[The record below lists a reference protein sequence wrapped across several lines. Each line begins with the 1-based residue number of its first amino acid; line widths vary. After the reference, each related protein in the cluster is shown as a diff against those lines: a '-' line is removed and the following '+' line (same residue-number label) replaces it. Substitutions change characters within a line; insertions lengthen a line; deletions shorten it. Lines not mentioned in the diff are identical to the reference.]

1 MDNSFEVIKAYL
13 DAVNQLEIQMTEKNY
28 FIDLYSKMIAINSVN
43 PSGGGK
49 GESNRAEFLKREI
62 LKWSKEIRFEE
73 YVAESDGIKRP
84 NLLFLFDRGKERT
97 VWFVAHMDTVSE
109 GDPSLWKY
117 PPFKATI
124 EGDKIYGRGTCD
136 NGQGGISSLIALRHF
151 LDHPD
156 EMKNNIGV
164 IMVSDE
170 EAGSTYGIDY
180 VLQKRKFTKNDKF
193 VVPDFGTP
201 DGSSVEVAEKGL
213 IWLKITVIGKQCHA
227 STPDVGK
234 NAHRLARELEL
245 RIDKSLHSKF
255 DAKDSQF
262 TPPTSTF
269 EPTKV
274 EPGTTS
280 VNIIPGKESFYFDMR
295 ILPKY
300 TIDEVFNEV
309 KRISNEFT
317 RESGADVLLEFIN
330 KAKPS
335 SNTPEGR
342 DFVQKFID
350 SVKKVRGID
359 VKSVGIGGGTCGA
372 FFRNNG
378 FDTIVWGTLDETEHM
393 PNEYAKLSNVFGDA
407 EVFID
412 FVKS

>member
-1 MDNSFEVIKAYL
+1 MIDR
-13 DAVNQLEIQMTEKNY
+13 NY
-28 FIDLYSKMIAINSVN
+28 FIDLYSKMITINSVN

-49 GESNRAEFLKREI
+49 GEAERAEFLKNEI
-62 LKWSKEIRFEE
+62 LKWSKQLKFEE
-73 YVAESDGIKRP
+73 YVANSDGIKRP
-84 NLLFLFDRGKERT
+84 NLLFLFETGKEKT
-97 VWFVAHMDTVSE
+97 IWFVAHMDTVSE
-109 GDPSLWKY
+109 GDLSLWKY

-136 NGQGGISSLIALRHF
+136 NGQGGISSLIALRYF
-151 LDHPD
+151 LDHPQ
-156 EMKNNIGV
+156 EMKSNIGV

-180 VLQKRKFTKNDKF
+180 VLKERKFTKNDKF
-193 VVPDFGTP
+193 IVPDFGTP
-201 DGSSVEVAEKGL
+201 DGSSVEIAEKGL

-227 STPDVGK
+227 STPEAGK
-234 NAHRLARELEL
+234 NAHRLARELESK
-245 RIDKSLHSKF
+245 IDENLHSKF
-255 DAKDSQF
+255 NATDPLFNGPK
-262 TPPTSTF
+262 STF

-300 TIDEVFNEV
+300 TLEEVFNEV
-309 KRISNEFT
+309 KRTCDEFT
-317 RESGADVLLEFIN
+317 RESGADVLLESIN
-330 KAKPS
+330 TAKPS
-335 SNTPEGR
+335 ANTPEGE
-342 DFVQKFID
+342 DFVKKFKESI
-350 SVKKVRGID
+350 KKIRGIE

-372 FFRNNG
+372 FFRNQG

-412 FVKS
+412 FIKR